1 VSEGG
6 GVEPAGAPS
15 PKERRSGFAG
25 SKLKEFWSRHNIL
38 IIFVLLVMAASF
50 ISPDFFTQRNITNVL
65 RQNAAIGISSMG
77 MLLVILTRGIDL
89 SVGSIAACG
98 SVFSAYYIVGSM
110 PIAGSVG
117 LALLFGSLMGGV
129 SGYLVAN
136 RKMPPFVVTLGM
148 MTIAR
153 GTAFIVSRG
162 QPILIGAKGKAIT
175 DFGRELT
182 FGVANPVILML
193 FVFAIVWFLLH
204 FTAFGRL
211 VTAIGSNEEAVR
223 LSGINI
229 GWYIFAAYV
238 ISGGLSALA
247 GWSTPLDPGWV
258 PRFWRM
264 EWNWM

>member
-1 VSEGG
+1 
-6 GVEPAGAPS
+6 
-15 PKERRSGFAG
+15 
-25 SKLKEFWSRHNIL
+25 
-38 IIFVLLVMAASF
+38 
-50 ISPDFFTQRNITNVL
+50 
-65 RQNAAIGISSMG
+65 
-77 MLLVILTRGIDL
+77 
-89 SVGSIAACG
+89 
-98 SVFSAYYIVGSM
+98 M

-129 SGYLVAN
+129 SRYLVAN

-193 FVFAIVWFLLH
+193 SVFAIVWFLLH

-247 GWSTPLDPGWV
+247 GGGFPDSG
-258 PRFWRM
+258 
-264 EWNWM
+264 EWNGIGCDRCGGDWRRELDGWPRNRFYALLGVLILAVIGNIMNLKNVPSYHQEVIKGVIILAAVLFQSGGLRRRGSP